1 MSGARRIGEFRLIS
15 LINHILKTISK
26 ILPTRLK
33 KKISDL
39 IYPSQ
44 STYLHD
50 RSILDSVVSAQEI
63 MIACT
68 KYNWP
73 AFFLKLDFAKA
84 FDTIDWSFLLKVLQ
98 ARSFGDRWYGWIQS
112 LLIFGFS
119 YVLVNEQPEA
129 PSRCK
134 RGLR

>member
-1 MSGARRIGEFRLIS
+1 MSGARCIGEFRLVS

-44 STYLHD
+44 STFLQD

-68 KYNWP
+68 KYNWS

-84 FDTIDWSFLLKVLQ
+84 FDTID
-98 ARSFGDRWYGWIQS
+98 
-112 LLIFGFS
+112 
-119 YVLVNEQPEA
+119 
-129 PSRCK
+129 
-134 RGLR
+134 